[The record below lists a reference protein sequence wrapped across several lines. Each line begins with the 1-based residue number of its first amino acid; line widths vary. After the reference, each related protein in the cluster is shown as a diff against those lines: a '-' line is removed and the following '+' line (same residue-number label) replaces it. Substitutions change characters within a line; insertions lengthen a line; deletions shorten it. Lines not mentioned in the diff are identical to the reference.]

1 MFNSDKIL
9 YKATISHYVAQ
20 KDKALAILDMY
31 FENSVGI
38 GDHADVL
45 SEIVKWTA
53 SLAEAEECLRLLEEY
68 SEEDILLQP

>member
-53 SLAEAEECLRLLEEY
+53 SLAEAAATFMC
-68 SEEDILLQP
+68 P